1 MVFFAACV
9 VLFAVAEANGSTQN
23 TVTLVRFG
31 AAWRG
36 MVWKGEYWRLFTS
49 MFLHIGALHLVWN
62 LAMGF
67 TWTAPFERLVGPYRF
82 AFIYLMSGLA
92 GSAASVIG
100 HDAVSAG
107 ASGALFGIIGGS
119 IVVHHRV
126 LGSWAALWARPEQR
140 RNLLMIAV
148 WLAIGPVMGFD
159 SFAHGAGMLAGAAL
173 TWTMAPLN
181 RGNLGAAIAAI
192 ALLVWVSLR
201 PIPGFHDEWIGQE
214 KARAAFEQN
223 DWKSVIAATELMDA
237 NPRPELVWFR
247 IEALIA
253 TGRVAEAEPLLVKL
267 NGQPVA
273 VAAIRARVKYALAKY
288 DAALQALEPSLK
300 ESPDNFELLKMKLR
314 ILLAQGRTAEADQIA
329 RQMLQTAPT
338 SAAAMAERART
349 LASSYEFD
357 QADQLLTDA
366 SARKPGEF
374 DAQRVELLAM
384 RGEYDAARELLRSVS
399 LEPSMGA
406 LLRCYV
412 EVSDGQFDAAKE
424 PCGRLSEND
433 PNGRELRAAMAAA
446 QNDCAGAR
454 TILSNVPQTRL
465 VMQIEVSCLIKEQQ
479 WEKAQALLDRLF
491 EPDLNE
497 AETQLLERA
506 LAFSRDGERPMLQGH
521 QAEAARSLVWQLLPA
536 PFREAVRSPTE

>member
-1 MVFFAACV
+1 MVFFAACI

-36 MVWKGEYWRLFTS
+36 MVWKGEYWRLFSS

-62 LAMGF
+62 LVMGF

-82 AFIYLMSGLA
+82 AFIYLASGLA

-140 RNLLMIAV
+140 RNLLMIAL
-148 WLAIGPVMGFD
+148 WLAIGPALGFD

-173 TWTMAPLN
+173 TWTIAPLN
-181 RGNLGAAIAAI
+181 RGNLSAAIAAI
-192 ALLVWVSLR
+192 ALLIWVSLR
-201 PIPGFHDEWIGQE
+201 PIPGFHDEWISGE
-214 KARAAFEQN
+214 KARTAFEQN
-223 DWKSVIAATELMDA
+223 DWKAVVAQTELLEA

-253 TGRVAEAEPLLVKL
+253 LGRVAEAEPLLVKL

-288 DAALQALEPSLK
+288 DAALQALEPSIK
-300 ESPDNFELLKMKLR
+300 ASPDNFELLKMKLR
-314 ILLAQGRTAEADQIA
+314 VLLAQGRTNEADQVA
-329 RQMLQTAPT
+329 RQMLQVSPT

-349 LASSYEFD
+349 LAAAYEFD
-357 QADQLLTDA
+357 EAEQVLADAT
-366 SARKPGEF
+366 ARKPGEF

-384 RGEYDAARELLRSVS
+384 RGEYDAARELLRSVT
-399 LEPSMGA
+399 LEPSLGA

-412 EVSDGQFDAAKE
+412 EVSDGQFTAAQQQCSAVAE
-424 PCGRLSEND
+424 TD
-433 PNGRELRAAMAAA
+433 PNGRELRAVMAAA

-454 TILSNVPQTRL
+454 TMLTNMPQTRL
-465 VMQIEVSCLIKEQQ
+465 VMQIEVSCLIKEQR
-479 WEKAQALLDRLF
+479 WEKAQTLLDTLF

-497 AETQLLERA
+497 PETQLFERA
-506 LAFSRDGERPMLQGH
+506 LAFSRDGERPLLQGH
-521 QAEAARSLVWQLLPA
+521 QAQAARSLVWQLLPG
-536 PFREAVRSPTE
+536 PFKEAVRASKE